1 MIAWHQQ
8 GIESDRFRRTSRE
21 IYHASCMVLKISCL
35 LTGFQPSVHFPEHLL
50 GVSDQIEVREL
61 WRPFPDSFFVV
72 HHSWK
77 DLEMCFGL
85 LSVWKIQLQSIL
97 FLEWVCM
104 IFWRIPSYS
113 LLHNSIDEMQRLDI
127 ILTEGLHMIMLP
139 LPCLALS
146 RWYLESNRLLT
157 GCLRCC
163 IPLDI
168 NMLNFYFPVHNA

>member
-1 MIAWHQQ
+1 
-8 GIESDRFRRTSRE
+8 
-21 IYHASCMVLKISCL
+21 
-35 LTGFQPSVHFPEHLL
+35 
-50 GVSDQIEVREL
+50 
-61 WRPFPDSFFVV
+61 
-72 HHSWK
+72 
-77 DLEMCFGL
+77 
-85 LSVWKIQLQSIL
+85 L